1 MWKST
6 VVSMPRVG
14 LWIWSRKCTVG
25 CWLAVAPEEWW
36 CKKGESCVIL
46 WGEQFGEW
54 WAVQSD
60 LSPQECYGVNPHKR
74 CVQPYTQE
82 QEGWEHNWEQSHRF
96 IKDLLHLTS
105 LTGFS
110 DEMSSTGWEERNEGV
125 LARGKAN
132 LVGLQE
138 QGQHK
143 PLCARDQSCCCCCCT
158 RGMALETLQS
168 RETTQGNKKPF
179 QVTHGAHLCSSES
192 TKSTRISWVFE
203 YCKAVYWGVVLLD
216 ALRVYS
222 TIETV
227 QHAEICCFLLFSWG
241 LIAAARKEEL
251 VKGYV
256 VWVCPL
262 LHPVYSARTTDMIKL
277 THILRCFGGMCCR
290 VQHFAE
296 YWFLNQ
302 KKWFSFQPSSLH
314 TEVNALLCI
323 LSQRVSF
330 HSLELD
336 SPTLSCTE

>member
-1 MWKST
+1 MVWILT
-6 VVSMPRVG
+6 NAVSSPTPR
-14 LWIWSRKCTVG
+14 SRKGGNIIGSSHT
-25 CWLAVAPEEWW
+25 
-36 CKKGESCVIL
+36 
-46 WGEQFGEW
+46 
-54 WAVQSD
+54 D
-60 LSPQECYGVNPHKR
+60 LSRTYYIWPASLAFLMRWAALDERREMKVSLQGERQTLLGCRSRASTDPSVP
-74 CVQPYTQE
+74 E
-82 QEGWEHNWEQSHRF
+82 IQS
-96 IKDLLHLTS
+96 
-105 LTGFS
+105 
-110 DEMSSTGWEERNEGV
+110 
-125 LARGKAN
+125 
-132 LVGLQE
+132 
-138 QGQHK
+138 
-143 PLCARDQSCCCCCCT
+143 CCCCCT

-323 LSQRVSF
+323 SSQRVSF